1 MGLFIGNVCN
11 ATGNCHVLL
20 SWSQCFQFSRKYNEK
35 RREQNGASHINHL
48 WNRFCICGSLCS
60 ILLLQAGVRS
70 SKSARQTKRISSDE
84 HICRE
89 RGCFRSPKPCCTCR
103 FHADVLSFLFRV
115 PHDSSLFVLYFI
127 YFFSTQILQE
137 DDGEYDNE
145 LLPAGY
151 HSNHGNDEEDFDVS
165 VTSSSDRMG
174 DRDRQHHIQELTRN
188 NPSISCGQV
197 QM

>member
-1 MGLFIGNVCN
+1 MLDNHDSASAFAPDTLQCTGLPEWNNVNSVMGLFIGNVRN

-60 ILLLQAGVRS
+60 ILLLEAGVRS
-70 SKSARQTKRISSDE
+70 SKFDRQTKGISSDE

-103 FHADVLSFLFRV
+103 FHAGVLSFLFR
-115 PHDSSLFVLYFI
+115 DSFVLFI
-127 YFFSTQILQE
+127 CFFYT
-137 DDGEYDNE
+137 
-145 LLPAGY
+145 
-151 HSNHGNDEEDFDVS
+151 DF
-165 VTSSSDRMG
+165 
-174 DRDRQHHIQELTRN
+174 TRRRR
-188 NPSISCGQV
+188 
-197 QM
+197 